1 MAAVTV
7 RAGGGDP
14 GTRHGGGWG
23 GNGTRDTGTG
33 GGGGGGLGT
42 PHRGGV
48 ERGTGT
54 PHRGGGGPRDTAPGG
69 GGGERDP
76 WHRHRVGVGGDA
88 RGPRGTGTGR
98 GSGAGPPAA
107 GGAGPGQGRERPGAG
122 SGRGRTSRGAAGK
135 CRGAAPSRRGSDPGP
150 GPRSRP
156 SGEGSSPVSNGDFPL
171 NRARSA
177 PGTPTCPGLS
187 AGGGPGPVPAAHCA
201 LTPFAPAAPL
211 RSCPRPPG
219 AGARLS
225 RTLPGCPQPRP
236 RAPAW
241 GCSRPPRRT
250 PRSHPPAALPRR
262 VPVRAVRD
270 SLSPPRRC
278 PSPPAPARGG
288 TAPSAAG
295 AQRPSPPGLRPC
307 GPMPRRREVP
317 ALGSLCL
324 QSLAQ
329 HMQSLWVRD
338 YSDNYLDEFQ
348 FRFIMGPFNDLPGS
362 AVQELL
368 RVLAESRRLSR
379 AALHLLLL
387 PQLRELSL
395 SPCPGL
401 VSNGIAR
408 LLALRCQGLS
418 SLDLRGC
425 SRLSPAAL
433 EAMVEAMPRLQRLV
447 LAATQAEE
455 RVLAALGR
463 CCRGLR
469 ELDVSHCRSLAP
481 RALRRVAFDPLQGRR
496 CCPALRVLLARGL
509 ELLGDGGTAPA
520 LGFLLLALPCLQF
533 LAHGAVP
540 DALRLLHEQE
550 LDGAEDADGFPSL
563 REAARWRGAVP
574 GGPRLTLPLRHLED
588 VEESD
593 LAVVRAMCP
602 QAEEAS
608 VWLSDGTGTA
618 ELQRWGSLSRLTLG
632 CAEGRALAG
641 LVPVLRSLGPC
652 LQSLTLH
659 GFCCH
664 DGLAL
669 AAVLAACPG
678 LRAFSAELHLPVDT
692 STDSREPHE
701 EPPRRDT
708 NPLPRGCPQLQTF
721 SLTLTGGAGS
731 GLALGTTLSSTL
743 TSLLCHAPCLQRLRL
758 LAIPFPLDPV
768 FQAVLAAPGPPLQEL
783 QELSLA
789 GSCVSSCTVWLLLA
803 SHSCLRRMDLSRCR
817 DIHRR
822 DYDGFL
828 QSVRKRRLDLDIA
841 WE

>member
-1 MAAVTV
+1 
-7 RAGGGDP
+7 
-14 GTRHGGGWG
+14 
-23 GNGTRDTGTG
+23 
-33 GGGGGGLGT
+33 
-42 PHRGGV
+42 
-48 ERGTGT
+48 
-54 PHRGGGGPRDTAPGG
+54 
-69 GGGERDP
+69 
-76 WHRHRVGVGGDA
+76 
-88 RGPRGTGTGR
+88 
-98 GSGAGPPAA
+98 
-107 GGAGPGQGRERPGAG
+107 
-122 SGRGRTSRGAAGK
+122 
-135 CRGAAPSRRGSDPGP
+135 
-150 GPRSRP
+150 
-156 SGEGSSPVSNGDFPL
+156 
-171 NRARSA
+171 
-177 PGTPTCPGLS
+177 
-187 AGGGPGPVPAAHCA
+187 
-201 LTPFAPAAPL
+201 
-211 RSCPRPPG
+211 
-219 AGARLS
+219 
-225 RTLPGCPQPRP
+225 
-236 RAPAW
+236 
-241 GCSRPPRRT
+241 
-250 PRSHPPAALPRR
+250 
-262 VPVRAVRD
+262 
-270 SLSPPRRC
+270 
-278 PSPPAPARGG
+278 
-288 TAPSAAG
+288 
-295 AQRPSPPGLRPC
+295 
-307 GPMPRRREVP
+307 MPRRREVP

-401 VSNGIAR
+401 ASNGIAR

-433 EAMVEAMPRLQRLV
+433 EAMVEAMPRLRRLV
-447 LAATQAEE
+447 LAATQAEG

-481 RALRRVAFDPLQGRR
+481 PALRCLAFDPLQGRR
-496 CCPALRVLLARGL
+496 GCPALRVLLARGL
-509 ELLGDGGTAPA
+509 EPAADGGAAPA
-520 LGFLLLALPCLQF
+520 LAFLLLALPCLEL

-540 DALRLLHEQE
+540 DALRLLHERE
-550 LDGAEDADGFPSL
+550 LDGAEDANGFPSL
-563 REAARWRGAVP
+563 QEAARWRGAAP

-588 VEESD
+588 VEEPD
-593 LAVVRAMCP
+593 LAMVRAMCP
-602 QAEEAS
+602 QAEEVS
-608 VWLSDGTGTA
+608 VWLSDGDGAA

-641 LVPVLRSLGPC
+641 LVPVLRNPGLR

-664 DGLAL
+664 NGLAL

-678 LRAFSAELHLPVDT
+678 LRAFSAELHLPPDT
-692 STDSREPHE
+692 STDSGEPDE
-701 EPPRRDT
+701 EPPHRDAS
-708 NPLPRGCPQLQTF
+708 PLPRGCPQLQTF
-721 SLTLTGGAGS
+721 SLTLAGGTGS
-731 GLALGTTLSSTL
+731 GLALGATLSSTL
-743 TSLLCHAPCLQRLRL
+743 TSLLCHAPRLQRLRL
-758 LAIPFPLDPV
+758 LAVPFPLDPV

-789 GSCVSSCTVWLLLA
+789 GSRVSGRAVRLLLA
-803 SHSCLRRMDLSRCR
+803 SHGCLRHMDLSRCR